1 MNSIFLLLYGSE
13 LALLHFTLLGQ
24 TAQLFYFKGLQ
35 HPVFPL
41 PQITAMQKGKLASVQ
56 TAHLIAQCFHH
67 TLDLAVSSLDNR
79 QIKAALIFLWIL
91 LGVLLAALIAGAA
104 FLILTYNTVSYTH
117 LSGKAHCCGMRRRW
131 I

>member
-91 LGVLLAALIAGAA
+91 
-104 FLILTYNTVSYTH
+104 FCDTILCRQRLDAIIQYNT
-117 LSGKAHCCGMRRRW
+117 
-131 I
+131 